1 MVDEYKDKV
10 KRLALTETIN
20 SLLEIQ
26 GTDLSEFLDH
36 NQISNLLIDCRDE
49 ILHLQSRERTL
60 EKGVLDLSVDLDLMV
75 KENEHLKKISQFLFA
90 ILDDIDTA
98 SDMAKDNDI
107 LYRSIVETMHKQRFS
122 VATTD
127 GYNVYFVRK
136 AE

>member
-1 MVDEYKDKV
+1 MS
-10 KRLALTETIN
+10 LPLTENIN
-20 SLLEIQ
+20 ALLEIQ
-26 GTDLSEFLDH
+26 GLDLSEVLNH
-36 NQISNLLIDCRDE
+36 NQIGNLLIECRDE
-49 ILHLQSRERTL
+49 ILRLQSRERTL
-60 EKGVLDLSVDLDLMV
+60 EKGVLDLSVDLDVTV
-75 KENEHLKKISQFLFA
+75 KKNEHLKKISQFLFA

-127 GYNVYFVRK
+127 GYNVYFVEK

>member
-49 ILHLQSRERTL
+49 ILRLTTCLRNANENFEHFEREWYLANDRIENLEVALQTITKTAPFGRPQEIARAAL
-60 EKGVLDLSVDLDLMV
+60 RDK
-75 KENEHLKKISQFLFA
+75 
-90 ILDDIDTA
+90 DD
-98 SDMAKDNDI
+98 
-107 LYRSIVETMHKQRFS
+107 
-122 VATTD
+122 
-127 GYNVYFVRK
+127 
-136 AE
+136 

>member
-49 ILHLQSRERTL
+49 ILRLTTCLRNANENFEHFEREWYLANDRIEAL
-60 EKGVLDLSVDLDLMV
+60 EKALREIEYLDRPQVRGLPRR
-75 KENEHLKKISQFLFA
+75 K
-90 ILDDIDTA
+90 DICEIA
-98 SDMAKDNDI
+98 RAALEGKD
-107 LYRSIVETMHKQRFS
+107 E
-122 VATTD
+122 
-127 GYNVYFVRK
+127 
-136 AE
+136 

>member
-49 ILHLQSRERTL
+49 IFRLTACLRNANENFEHFEREWYLANDRVEKL
-60 EKGVLDLSVDLDLMV
+60 EKALREIADQCVQDIPHPVRTYLALDLARAALEG
-75 KENEHLKKISQFLFA
+75 K
-90 ILDDIDTA
+90 DD
-98 SDMAKDNDI
+98 
-107 LYRSIVETMHKQRFS
+107 
-122 VATTD
+122 
-127 GYNVYFVRK
+127 
-136 AE
+136 